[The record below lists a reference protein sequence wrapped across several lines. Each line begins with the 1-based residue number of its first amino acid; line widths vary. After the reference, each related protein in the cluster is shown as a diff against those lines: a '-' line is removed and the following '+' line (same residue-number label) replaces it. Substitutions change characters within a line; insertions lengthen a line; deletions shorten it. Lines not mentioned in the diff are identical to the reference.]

1 MASTPAE
8 TAYQNAL
15 APIHALIRDGEY
27 ARAIAEMT
35 QAGGQRLAPAF
46 RHDGNHS
53 WYVIG
58 DAFFKMGDHN
68 AAAAAFQR
76 ALRCWPGDA
85 QALMA
90 LGNSY
95 SEMQRPRLAA
105 RCYQKA
111 MSLSP
116 KIAADCRF
124 NLANALFDQ
133 KKYSAA
139 AAEYAAA
146 AATGGK
152 KTAAKARKMLA
163 RLGCPP
169 QP

>member
-1 MASTPAE
+1 
-8 TAYQNAL
+8 
-15 APIHALIRDGEY
+15 
-27 ARAIAEMT
+27 
-35 QAGGQRLAPAF
+35 
-46 RHDGNHS
+46 
-53 WYVIG
+53 
-58 DAFFKMGDHN
+58 
-68 AAAAAFQR
+68 
-76 ALRCWPGDA
+76 
-85 QALMA
+85 
-90 LGNSY
+90 
-95 SEMQRPRLAA
+95 
-105 RCYQKA
+105 